1 MVFNKLF
8 TEEQVGFAIG
18 YTAAF
23 VVDNFVKVSAIK
35 YGYKTIRYSYKTI
48 SWVAAKTK
56 ISAPTGQLLFER
68 VVDGVWNAY

>member
-1 MVFNKLF
+1 MPFKKFL

-23 VVDNFVKVSAIK
+23 VVDNFVKVNAV
-35 YGYKTIRYSYKTI
+35 RYSYRTI
-48 SWVAAKTK
+48 NWVAKKTK
-56 ISAPTGQLLFER
+56 ISPLTGQVLFER

>member
-1 MVFNKLF
+1 MPLKKLL

-23 VVDNFVKVSAIK
+23 IVDNFVKVSAVK
-35 YGYKTIRYSYKTI
+35 YGYKTI
-48 SWVAAKTK
+48 SWVASKTR
-56 ISAPTGQLLFER
+56 ISPPTGQVLFER

>member
-1 MVFNKLF
+1 MPLKNLL

-23 VVDNFVKVSAIK
+23 VVDNFFKVNA
-35 YGYKTIRYSYKTI
+35 IRYSYRTI
-48 SWVAAKTK
+48 NWVASKTR
-56 ISAPTGQLLFER
+56 ISPPTGQVLFER